1 MLKEQGFV
9 RVGAIVPKLKVA
21 DTEFNCNEIIK
32 QIEIASNN
40 KIQIAV
46 FPELCITGYTCQDLF
61 EQDILLEEAEKSLD
75 KILEYTNNLD
85 IICIIGMPIKAENQL
100 FNTAVVIQKGRILG
114 IVPKTFIPNY
124 SEFYE
129 KRWFTSSKN
138 ANNKEIEILGQKVPF
153 GIDLLFKDKA
163 NNEICFG
170 IEICEDVWAVEP
182 PSNKLSLLGAN
193 IIFNLSA
200 SNEVI
205 GKKEYRKELVK
216 MQSAKTISG
225 YVYCSSGVNES
236 TSDVVFSG
244 ESMIFENG
252 SCLANNQRFDFESNM
267 IFTEIDTKRLANDRR
282 KNTSFMGNPVDLE
295 YREIEINIPDNI
307 ESLTREYSKTPFVP
321 EDKKKISE
329 ICEEILNIQSYGL
342 AKRLLHTNIN
352 KTVIGISGGL
362 DSTLAFLVI
371 IKAYEI
377 LNLPKENIIAIT
389 MPGFG
394 TTSRTHNNS
403 MKLINEYGAT
413 FREINITKSSLQH
426 FEDIGHDKNIKDV
439 TYENAQAR
447 ERTKIL
453 MDVANKENG
462 LVIGTGDLSELAL
475 GWCTYNGDHMS
486 MYAVNASIPKTLV
499 KYIIKWVA
507 ENSKEECKN
516 IINDILD
523 TPISPELLPPDEKG
537 NIEQKTEE
545 QVGPYIL
552 HDFFLYHFLRY
563 GAEPKKIY
571 ILACKTFKQDFKEE
585 EIKYW
590 LQVFIK
596 RFFTQQFKR
605 NCMPDGPKVGTVSLS
620 PRGDLRMPSD
630 VNYNIWLKNLSEG
643 IIWIYQIN

>member
-9 RVGAIVPKLKVA
+9 RVGAVVPKLKLA

-32 QIEIASNN
+32 QIEVASNN

-46 FPELCITGYTCQDLF
+46 FPELCVTGYTCQDLF
-61 EQDILLEEAEKSLD
+61 EQDTLLEEAEKALN
-75 KILEYTNNLD
+75 KILDYTNNLD

-100 FNTAVVIQKGRILG
+100 FNTAVVIQKGKILG

-124 SEFYE
+124 GEFYE
-129 KRWFTSSKN
+129 KRWFASSKN
-138 ANNKEIEILGQKVPF
+138 ANKKEIEILDQKVPF
-153 GIDLLFKDKA
+153 GIDLLFKDKE

-170 IEICEDVWAVEP
+170 IEICEDIWAVEP
-182 PSNKLSLLGAN
+182 PSNKLALLGAN

-205 GKKEYRKELVK
+205 GKKEYRRELVK

-252 SCLANNQRFDFESNM
+252 SCLTNNQRFDFESNM

-282 KNTSFMGNPVDLE
+282 KNISFMGNPVDLE
-295 YREIEINIPDNI
+295 YREIKINIPDNI
-307 ESLTREYSKTPFVP
+307 ENLTREYSKTPFVP

-352 KTVIGISGGL
+352 KTIIGISGGL
-362 DSTLAFLVI
+362 DSALAFLVI
-371 IKAYEI
+371 IKAYEV

-394 TTSRTHNNS
+394 TTSRTHKNS
-403 MKLINEYGAT
+403 IKLINEYGAT

-426 FEDIGHDKNIKDV
+426 FEDIGHDKKMKDI

-453 MDVANKENG
+453 MDIANEENG
-462 LVIGTGDLSELAL
+462 IVVGTGDLSELAL

-486 MYAVNASIPKTLV
+486 MYSVNASIPKTLV
-499 KYIIKWVA
+499 EYIIKWVA
-507 ENSKEECKN
+507 DNSKEEYKN

-523 TPISPELLPPDEKG
+523 TPISPELLPPDENG

-571 ILACKTFKQDFKEE
+571 ILACKTFKNDFKKED
-585 EIKYW
+585 IKHW

-630 VNYNIWLKNLSEG
+630 ASYNIWLN
-643 IIWIYQIN
+643 NF

>member
-61 EQDILLEEAEKSLD
+61 EQDILLEETEKSLD

-643 IIWIYQIN
+643 II

>member
-9 RVGAIVPKLKVA
+9 RVGAVVPKLKVA

-32 QIEIASNN
+32 QIERASNN

-46 FPELCITGYTCQDLF
+46 FPELCVTGYTCQDLF
-61 EQDILLEEAEKSLD
+61 EQDILLEYAEKAIN
-75 KILEYTNNLD
+75 KIMDYTNNLD

-129 KRWFTSSKN
+129 KRWFASSKN
-138 ANNKEIEILGQKVPF
+138 TNKKEIEILGQKVPF
-153 GIDLLFKDKA
+153 GIDLLFKDKT

-182 PSNKLSLLGAN
+182 PSNKLALLGAN

-205 GKKEYRKELVK
+205 VKKEYRRELVK

-244 ESMIFENG
+244 DSMIFENG
-252 SCLANNQRFDFESNM
+252 SCLANNSRFDFKSNM
-267 IFTEIDTKRLANDRR
+267 IFTEIDTKRLSNDRR

-307 ESLTREYSKTPFVP
+307 ENLTREYSKTPFVP
-321 EDKKKISE
+321 GDKKKISE

-453 MDVANKENG
+453 MDIANKENG

-507 ENSKEECKN
+507 ENSKQECKN
-516 IINDILD
+516 IIDDILD

-585 EIKYW
+585 EIKHW

-605 NCMPDGPKVGTVSLS
+605 NCIPDGPKVGTVSLS

-630 VNYNIWLKNLSEG
+630 ANYNIWLKNLSEG
-643 IIWIYQIN
+643 II

>member
-9 RVGAIVPKLKVA
+9 RVGAVVPKLKVA

-32 QIEIASNN
+32 QIEVASNN

-46 FPELCITGYTCQDLF
+46 FPELCVTGYTCQDLF
-61 EQDILLEEAEKSLD
+61 EQDTLLEEAEKALN
-75 KILEYTNNLD
+75 KILDYTNNLD

-100 FNTAVVIQKGRILG
+100 FNTAVVIQKGKILG

-124 SEFYE
+124 GEFYE
-129 KRWFTSSKN
+129 KRWFASSKN
-138 ANNKEIEILGQKVPF
+138 ANKKEIEILDQKVPF
-153 GIDLLFKDKA
+153 GIDLLFKDKE

-170 IEICEDVWAVEP
+170 IEVCEDIWAVEP
-182 PSNKLSLLGAN
+182 PSNKLALLGAN

-205 GKKEYRKELVK
+205 GKKEYRRDLVK

-225 YVYCSSGVNES
+225 YVYCSCGVNES
-236 TSDVVFSG
+236 TADLVFSG

-252 SCLANNQRFDFESNM
+252 SCLTNNQRFDFESNM

-282 KNTSFMGNPVDLE
+282 KNISFMGNPVDLE
-295 YREIEINIPDNI
+295 YREIKINIPDNI
-307 ESLTREYSKTPFVP
+307 ENLTREYSKTPFVP

-352 KTVIGISGGL
+352 KTIIGISGGL
-362 DSTLAFLVI
+362 DSALAFLVI
-371 IKAYEI
+371 IKAYEV

-394 TTSRTHNNS
+394 TTSRTHKNS
-403 MKLINEYGAT
+403 IKLINEYGAT

-426 FEDIGHDKNIKDV
+426 FEDIGHDKKMKDI

-453 MDVANKENG
+453 MDIANEENG
-462 LVIGTGDLSELAL
+462 IVVGTGDLSELAL

-486 MYAVNASIPKTLV
+486 MYSVNASIPKTLV
-499 KYIIKWVA
+499 EYIIKWVA
-507 ENSKEECKN
+507 DNSKEEYKN

-523 TPISPELLPPDEKG
+523 TPISPELLPPDENG

-571 ILACKTFKQDFKEE
+571 ILACKTFKNDFKKED
-585 EIKYW
+585 IKHW

-630 VNYNIWLKNLSEG
+630 ASYNIWLN
-643 IIWIYQIN
+643 NF

>member
-9 RVGAIVPKLKVA
+9 RVGAVVPKLKVA

-32 QIEIASNN
+32 QIEVASNN
-40 KIQIAV
+40 KIQIIV
-46 FPELCITGYTCQDLF
+46 FPELCVTGYTCQDLF
-61 EQDILLEEAEKSLD
+61 EQDTLLEEAEKALN
-75 KILEYTNNLD
+75 KILDYTNNLD

-100 FNTAVVIQKGRILG
+100 FNTAVVIQKGKILG

-124 SEFYE
+124 GEFYE
-129 KRWFTSSKN
+129 KRWFASSKN
-138 ANNKEIEILGQKVPF
+138 ANKKEIEILDQKVPF
-153 GIDLLFKDKA
+153 GIDLLFKDKE

-170 IEICEDVWAVEP
+170 IEICEDIWAVEP
-182 PSNKLSLLGAN
+182 PSNKLALLGAN

-205 GKKEYRKELVK
+205 GKKEYRRDLVK

-252 SCLANNQRFDFESNM
+252 SCLTNNQRFDFKSNM

-282 KNTSFMGNPVDLE
+282 KNISFMGDSVDLE
-295 YREIEINIPDNI
+295 YREIKINIPDNI
-307 ESLTREYSKTPFVP
+307 EDLTREYSKTPFVP

-352 KTVIGISGGL
+352 KTIIGISGGL

-377 LNLPKENIIAIT
+377 LNLPKEKIIAIT

-453 MDVANKENG
+453 MDIANKENG
-462 LVIGTGDLSELAL
+462 LVVGTGDLSELAL

-486 MYAVNASIPKTLV
+486 MYSVNASIPKTLV

-507 ENSKEECKN
+507 DNSKEECKN

-523 TPISPELLPPDEKG
+523 TPISPELLPPDENG
-537 NIEQKTEE
+537 NIEQKT
-545 QVGPYIL
+545 
-552 HDFFLYHFLRY
+552 
-563 GAEPKKIY
+563 
-571 ILACKTFKQDFKEE
+571 
-585 EIKYW
+585 
-590 LQVFIK
+590 
-596 RFFTQQFKR
+596 
-605 NCMPDGPKVGTVSLS
+605 
-620 PRGDLRMPSD
+620 
-630 VNYNIWLKNLSEG
+630 
-643 IIWIYQIN
+643 

>member
-9 RVGAIVPKLKVA
+9 RVGAVVPKLKVA

-46 FPELCITGYTCQDLF
+46 FPELCVTGYTCQDLF
-61 EQDILLEEAEKSLD
+61 EQDTLLEEAEKALN
-75 KILEYTNNLD
+75 KILDYTNNLD

-100 FNTAVVIQKGRILG
+100 FNTAVVIQKGKILG

-124 SEFYE
+124 GEFYE
-129 KRWFTSSKN
+129 RRWFASSKN
-138 ANNKEIEILGQKVPF
+138 ANKREIEILDQKVPF
-153 GIDLLFKDKA
+153 GIDLLFKDKE

-170 IEICEDVWAVEP
+170 IEICEDIWAVEP
-182 PSNKLSLLGAN
+182 PSNKLALLGAN

-205 GKKEYRKELVK
+205 GKKEYRRELVK

-252 SCLANNQRFDFESNM
+252 SCLTNNQRFDFESNM

-282 KNTSFMGNPVDLE
+282 KNISFMGNPVDLE
-295 YREIEINIPDNI
+295 YREIKINIPDNI
-307 ESLTREYSKTPFVP
+307 ENLTREYSKTPFVP

-352 KTVIGISGGL
+352 KTIIGISGGL
-362 DSTLAFLVI
+362 DSALAFLVI
-371 IKAYEI
+371 IKAYEV

-394 TTSRTHNNS
+394 TTSRTHKNS
-403 MKLINEYGAT
+403 IKLINEYGAT

-426 FEDIGHDKNIKDV
+426 FEDIGHDKKMKDI

-453 MDVANKENG
+453 MDIANEENG
-462 LVIGTGDLSELAL
+462 IVVGTGDLSELAL

-486 MYAVNASIPKTLV
+486 MYSVNASIPKTLV
-499 KYIIKWVA
+499 EYIIKWVA
-507 ENSKEECKN
+507 DNSKEEYKN

-523 TPISPELLPPDEKG
+523 TPISPELLPPDENG

-571 ILACKTFKQDFKEE
+571 ILACKTFKNDFKKED
-585 EIKYW
+585 IKHW

-630 VNYNIWLKNLSEG
+630 ASYNIWLN
-643 IIWIYQIN
+643 NF

>member
-9 RVGAIVPKLKVA
+9 RVGAVVPKLKVA

-32 QIEIASNN
+32 QIEVASNN

-46 FPELCITGYTCQDLF
+46 FPELCVTGYTCQDLF
-61 EQDILLEEAEKSLD
+61 EQDTLLEEAEKALNRILD
-75 KILEYTNNLD
+75 YTNNLD

-100 FNTAVVIQKGRILG
+100 FNTAVVIQKGKILG

-124 SEFYE
+124 GEFYE
-129 KRWFTSSKN
+129 KRWFASSKN
-138 ANNKEIEILGQKVPF
+138 ANKKEIEILDQKVPF
-153 GIDLLFKDKA
+153 GIDLLFKDKE

-170 IEICEDVWAVEP
+170 IEICEDIWAVEP
-182 PSNKLSLLGAN
+182 PSNKLALLGAN

-205 GKKEYRKELVK
+205 GKKEYRRDLVK

-225 YVYCSSGVNES
+225 YVYCSCGVNES
-236 TSDVVFSG
+236 TADLVFSG

-252 SCLANNQRFDFESNM
+252 SCLTNNQRFDFESNM

-282 KNTSFMGNPVDLE
+282 KNISFMGNPVDLE
-295 YREIEINIPDNI
+295 YREIKINIPDNI
-307 ESLTREYSKTPFVP
+307 ENLTREYSKTPFVP

-352 KTVIGISGGL
+352 KTIIGISGGL
-362 DSTLAFLVI
+362 DSALAFLVI
-371 IKAYEI
+371 IKAYEV

-394 TTSRTHNNS
+394 TTSRTHKNS
-403 MKLINEYGAT
+403 IKLINEYGAT

-426 FEDIGHDKNIKDV
+426 FEDIGHDKKMKDI

-453 MDVANKENG
+453 MDIANEENG
-462 LVIGTGDLSELAL
+462 IVVGTGDLSELAL

-486 MYAVNASIPKTLV
+486 MYSVNASIPKTLV
-499 KYIIKWVA
+499 EYIIKWVA
-507 ENSKEECKN
+507 DNSKEEYKN

-523 TPISPELLPPDEKG
+523 TPISPELLPPDENG

-571 ILACKTFKQDFKEE
+571 ILACKTFKNDFKKED
-585 EIKYW
+585 IKHW

-630 VNYNIWLKNLSEG
+630 ASYNIWLN
-643 IIWIYQIN
+643 NF

>member
-9 RVGAIVPKLKVA
+9 RVGAVVPKLKVA

-32 QIEIASNN
+32 QIEVASNN
-40 KIQIAV
+40 KIQIVV
-46 FPELCITGYTCQDLF
+46 FPELCVTGYTCQDLF
-61 EQDILLEEAEKSLD
+61 EQDTLLEEAEKALN
-75 KILEYTNNLD
+75 KILDYTNNLD

-100 FNTAVVIQKGRILG
+100 FNTAVVIQKGKILG

-124 SEFYE
+124 GEFYE
-129 KRWFTSSKN
+129 KRWFASSKN
-138 ANNKEIEILGQKVPF
+138 ANKKEIEILDQKVPF
-153 GIDLLFKDKA
+153 GIDLLFKDKE

-170 IEICEDVWAVEP
+170 IEICEDIWAVEP
-182 PSNKLSLLGAN
+182 PSNKLALLGAN

-205 GKKEYRKELVK
+205 GKKEYRRDLVK

-225 YVYCSSGVNES
+225 YVYCSCGVNES
-236 TSDVVFSG
+236 TADLVFSG

-252 SCLANNQRFDFESNM
+252 SCLSNNERFKFESNI

-282 KNTSFMGNPVDLE
+282 KNISFMGDSVDLE
-295 YREIEINIPDNI
+295 YREIKINIPDNI
-307 ESLTREYSKTPFVP
+307 ENLTREYSKTPFVP

-352 KTVIGISGGL
+352 KTIIGISGGL

-377 LNLPKENIIAIT
+377 LNLPKEKIIAIT

-453 MDVANKENG
+453 MDIANKENG
-462 LVIGTGDLSELAL
+462 LVVGTGDLSELAL

-486 MYAVNASIPKTLV
+486 MYSVNASIPKTLV

-507 ENSKEECKN
+507 DNSKEECKN

-523 TPISPELLPPDEKG
+523 TPISPELLPPDENG

-571 ILACKTFKQDFKEE
+571 ILACKTFKNDFKKE
-585 EIKYW
+585 EIKHW

-630 VNYNIWLKNLSEG
+630 ASYNIWLN
-643 IIWIYQIN
+643 NF

>member
-9 RVGAIVPKLKVA
+9 RVGAVVPKLKVA

-32 QIEIASNN
+32 QIEVASNN
-40 KIQIAV
+40 KIQIVV
-46 FPELCITGYTCQDLF
+46 FPELCVTGYTCQDLF
-61 EQDILLEEAEKSLD
+61 EQDTLLEEAEKALN
-75 KILEYTNNLD
+75 KILDYTNNLD

-100 FNTAVVIQKGRILG
+100 FNTAVVIQKGKILG

-124 SEFYE
+124 GEFYE
-129 KRWFTSSKN
+129 KRWFASSKN
-138 ANNKEIEILGQKVPF
+138 ANKKEIEILDQKVPF
-153 GIDLLFKDKA
+153 GIDLLFKDKE

-170 IEICEDVWAVEP
+170 IEICEDIWAVEP
-182 PSNKLSLLGAN
+182 PSNKLALLGAN

-205 GKKEYRKELVK
+205 GKKEYRRDLVK

-252 SCLANNQRFDFESNM
+252 SCLTNNQRFDFESNM

-282 KNTSFMGNPVDLE
+282 KNISFMGDSVDLE
-295 YREIEINIPDNI
+295 YREIKINIPDNI
-307 ESLTREYSKTPFVP
+307 ENLTREYSKTPFVP

-352 KTVIGISGGL
+352 KTIIGISGGL

-453 MDVANKENG
+453 MDIANKENG
-462 LVIGTGDLSELAL
+462 LVVGTGDLSELAL

-486 MYAVNASIPKTLV
+486 MYSVNASIPKTLV

-507 ENSKEECKN
+507 DNSKEECKN

-523 TPISPELLPPDEKG
+523 TPISPELLPPDENG

-571 ILACKTFKQDFKEE
+571 ILACKTFKNDFKKE
-585 EIKYW
+585 EIKHW

-630 VNYNIWLKNLSEG
+630 ASYNIWLN
-643 IIWIYQIN
+643 NF

>member
-9 RVGAIVPKLKVA
+9 RVGAVVPKLKVA

-32 QIEIASNN
+32 QIEVASNN
-40 KIQIAV
+40 KIQIVV
-46 FPELCITGYTCQDLF
+46 FPELCVTGYTCQDLF
-61 EQDILLEEAEKSLD
+61 EQDTLLEEAEKALN
-75 KILEYTNNLD
+75 KILDYTNNLD

-100 FNTAVVIQKGRILG
+100 FNTAVVIQKGKILG

-124 SEFYE
+124 GEFYE
-129 KRWFTSSKN
+129 KRWFASSKN
-138 ANNKEIEILGQKVPF
+138 ANKKEIEILDQKVPF
-153 GIDLLFKDKA
+153 GIDLLFKDKE

-170 IEICEDVWAVEP
+170 IEICEDIWAVEP
-182 PSNKLSLLGAN
+182 PSNKLALLGAN

-205 GKKEYRKELVK
+205 GKKEYRRDLVK

-252 SCLANNQRFDFESNM
+252 SCLTNNQRFDFKSNM

-282 KNTSFMGNPVDLE
+282 KNISFMGDSVDLE
-295 YREIEINIPDNI
+295 YREIKINIPDNI
-307 ESLTREYSKTPFVP
+307 EDLTREYSKTPFVP

-352 KTVIGISGGL
+352 KTIIGISGGL

-377 LNLPKENIIAIT
+377 LNLPKEKIIAIT

-453 MDVANKENG
+453 MDIANKENG
-462 LVIGTGDLSELAL
+462 LVVGTGDLSELAL

-507 ENSKEECKN
+507 DNSKEECKN

-523 TPISPELLPPDEKG
+523 TPISPELLPPDENG

-571 ILACKTFKQDFKEE
+571 ILACKTFKNDFKKE
-585 EIKYW
+585 EIKHW

-630 VNYNIWLKNLSEG
+630 ASYNIWLN
-643 IIWIYQIN
+643 NF

>member
-9 RVGAIVPKLKVA
+9 RVGAVVPKLKVA

-32 QIEIASNN
+32 QIEVASNN
-40 KIQIAV
+40 KIQIIV
-46 FPELCITGYTCQDLF
+46 FPELCVTGYTCQDLF
-61 EQDILLEEAEKSLD
+61 EQDTLLEEAEKALN
-75 KILEYTNNLD
+75 KILDYTNNLD

-100 FNTAVVIQKGRILG
+100 FNTAVVIQNGKILG

-124 SEFYE
+124 GEFYE
-129 KRWFTSSKN
+129 RRWFASSKN
-138 ANNKEIEILGQKVPF
+138 ANKKEIEILDQKVPF
-153 GIDLLFKDKA
+153 GIDLLFKDKE

-170 IEICEDVWAVEP
+170 IEICEDIWAVEP
-182 PSNKLSLLGAN
+182 PSNKLALLGAN

-205 GKKEYRKELVK
+205 GKKEYRRDLVK

-236 TSDVVFSG
+236 TADLVFSG

-252 SCLANNQRFDFESNM
+252 SCLINNQRFNFESNM

-282 KNTSFMGNPVDLE
+282 KNISFMGNPVDLE
-295 YREIEINIPDNI
+295 YREIKINIPDNI
-307 ESLTREYSKTPFVP
+307 ENLTREYSKTPFVP

-352 KTVIGISGGL
+352 KTIIGISGGL
-362 DSTLAFLVI
+362 DSALAFLVI
-371 IKAYEI
+371 IKAYEV

-394 TTSRTHNNS
+394 TTSRTHKNS
-403 MKLINEYGAT
+403 IKLINAYGAA
-413 FREINITKSSLQH
+413 FREIDITKSSLQH

-453 MDVANKENG
+453 MDIANKENG
-462 LVIGTGDLSELAL
+462 LVVGTGDLSELAL

-486 MYAVNASIPKTLV
+486 MYALNTSIPKTLV
-499 KYIIKWVA
+499 EYIIKWVA
-507 ENSKEECKN
+507 DNSKEEYKN

-523 TPISPELLPPDEKG
+523 TPISPELLPPDEKD

-571 ILACKTFKQDFKEE
+571 ILACKTFKQDFKKE
-585 EIKYW
+585 EIKHW

-630 VNYNIWLKNLSEG
+630 ASYNIWLN
-643 IIWIYQIN
+643 NF

>member
-9 RVGAIVPKLKVA
+9 RVGAVVPKLKVA

-32 QIEIASNN
+32 QIEVASNN
-40 KIQIAV
+40 KIQIIV
-46 FPELCITGYTCQDLF
+46 FPELCVTGYTCQDLF
-61 EQDILLEEAEKSLD
+61 EQDTLLEEAEKALN
-75 KILEYTNNLD
+75 KILDYTNNLD

-100 FNTAVVIQKGRILG
+100 FNTAVVIQKGKILG

-124 SEFYE
+124 GEFYE
-129 KRWFTSSKN
+129 RRWFASSKN
-138 ANNKEIEILGQKVPF
+138 ANKKEIEILDQKVPF
-153 GIDLLFKDKA
+153 GIDLLFKDKE

-170 IEICEDVWAVEP
+170 IEICEDIWAVEP
-182 PSNKLSLLGAN
+182 PSNKLALLGAN

-205 GKKEYRKELVK
+205 GKKEYRRDLVK

-236 TSDVVFSG
+236 TADLVFSG

-252 SCLANNQRFDFESNM
+252 SCLINNQRFNFESNM

-282 KNTSFMGNPVDLE
+282 KNISFMGNPVDLE
-295 YREIEINIPDNI
+295 YREIKINIPDNI
-307 ESLTREYSKTPFVP
+307 ENLTREYSKTPFVP

-352 KTVIGISGGL
+352 KTIIGISGGL
-362 DSTLAFLVI
+362 DSALAFLVI
-371 IKAYEI
+371 IKAYEV

-394 TTSRTHNNS
+394 TTSRTHKNS
-403 MKLINEYGAT
+403 IKLINEYGAT

-426 FEDIGHDKNIKDV
+426 FEDIGHDKKMKDI

-453 MDVANKENG
+453 MDIANEENG
-462 LVIGTGDLSELAL
+462 IVVGTGDLSELAL

-486 MYAVNASIPKTLV
+486 MYALNTSIPKTLV
-499 KYIIKWVA
+499 EYIIKWVA
-507 ENSKEECKN
+507 DNSKEEYKN

-523 TPISPELLPPDEKG
+523 TPISPELLPPDENG

-571 ILACKTFKQDFKEE
+571 ILACKTFKNDFKKED
-585 EIKYW
+585 IKHW

-630 VNYNIWLKNLSEG
+630 ASYNIWLN
-643 IIWIYQIN
+643 NF

>member
-9 RVGAIVPKLKVA
+9 RVGAVVPKLKVA

-32 QIEIASNN
+32 QIEVASNN
-40 KIQIAV
+40 KIQIVV
-46 FPELCITGYTCQDLF
+46 FPELCVTGYTCQDLF
-61 EQDILLEEAEKSLD
+61 EQDTLLEEAEKALN
-75 KILEYTNNLD
+75 KILDYTNNLD

-100 FNTAVVIQKGRILG
+100 FNTAVVIQKGKILG

-124 SEFYE
+124 GEFYE
-129 KRWFTSSKN
+129 KRWFASSKN
-138 ANNKEIEILGQKVPF
+138 ANKKEIEILDQKVPF
-153 GIDLLFKDKA
+153 GIDLLFKDKE

-170 IEICEDVWAVEP
+170 IEICEDIWAVEP
-182 PSNKLSLLGAN
+182 PSNKLALLGAN

-205 GKKEYRKELVK
+205 GKKEYRRDLVK

-252 SCLANNQRFDFESNM
+252 SCLANNQRFDFKSNM

-282 KNTSFMGNPVDLE
+282 KNISFMGDSVDLE
-295 YREIEINIPDNI
+295 YREIKINIPDNI
-307 ESLTREYSKTPFVP
+307 EDLTREYSKTPFVP

-352 KTVIGISGGL
+352 KTIIGISGGL

-453 MDVANKENG
+453 MDIANKENG
-462 LVIGTGDLSELAL
+462 LVVGTGDLSELAL

-507 ENSKEECKN
+507 DNSKEECKN

-523 TPISPELLPPDEKG
+523 TPISPELLPPDENG

-571 ILACKTFKQDFKEE
+571 ILACKTFKNDFKKE
-585 EIKYW
+585 EIKHW

-630 VNYNIWLKNLSEG
+630 ASYNIWLN
-643 IIWIYQIN
+643 NF

>member
-9 RVGAIVPKLKVA
+9 RVGAVVPKLKVA

-32 QIEIASNN
+32 QIEVASNN

-46 FPELCITGYTCQDLF
+46 FPELCVTGYTCQDLF
-61 EQDILLEEAEKSLD
+61 EQDTLLEEAEKALN
-75 KILEYTNNLD
+75 KILDYTNNLD

-100 FNTAVVIQKGRILG
+100 FNTAVVIQKGKILG

-124 SEFYE
+124 GEFYE
-129 KRWFTSSKN
+129 KRWFASSKN
-138 ANNKEIEILGQKVPF
+138 ANKKEIEILDQKVPF
-153 GIDLLFKDKA
+153 GIDLLFKDKEH
-163 NNEICFG
+163 NEICFG
-170 IEICEDVWAVEP
+170 IEICEDIWAVEP
-182 PSNKLSLLGAN
+182 PSNKLALLGAN

-205 GKKEYRKELVK
+205 GKKEYRRELVK

-252 SCLANNQRFDFESNM
+252 SCLTNNQRFDFESNM

-282 KNTSFMGNPVDLE
+282 KNISFMGNPVDLE
-295 YREIEINIPDNI
+295 YREIKINIPDNI
-307 ESLTREYSKTPFVP
+307 ENLTREYSKTPFVP

-352 KTVIGISGGL
+352 KTIIGISGGL
-362 DSTLAFLVI
+362 DSALAFLVI
-371 IKAYEI
+371 IKAYEV

-389 MPGFG
+389 MPGFV
-394 TTSRTHNNS
+394 TNSRTHKNS
-403 MKLINEYGAT
+403 IKLINEYGAT

-426 FEDIGHDKNIKDV
+426 FEDIGHDKKMKDI

-453 MDVANKENG
+453 MDIANEENG
-462 LVIGTGDLSELAL
+462 IVVGTGDLSELAL

-486 MYAVNASIPKTLV
+486 MYSVNASIPKTLV
-499 KYIIKWVA
+499 EYIIKWVA
-507 ENSKEECKN
+507 DNSKEEYKN

-523 TPISPELLPPDEKG
+523 TPISPELLPPDENG

-571 ILACKTFKQDFKEE
+571 ILACKTFKNDFKKED
-585 EIKYW
+585 IKHW

-630 VNYNIWLKNLSEG
+630 ASYNIWLN
-643 IIWIYQIN
+643 NF

>member
-9 RVGAIVPKLKVA
+9 RVGAVVPKLKVA

-32 QIEIASNN
+32 QIEVASNN
-40 KIQIAV
+40 KIQIVV
-46 FPELCITGYTCQDLF
+46 FPELCVTGYTCQDLF
-61 EQDILLEEAEKSLD
+61 EQDTLLEEAEKALN
-75 KILEYTNNLD
+75 KILDYTNNLD

-100 FNTAVVIQKGRILG
+100 FNTAVVIQKGKILG

-124 SEFYE
+124 GEFYE
-129 KRWFTSSKN
+129 KRWFASSKN
-138 ANNKEIEILGQKVPF
+138 ANKKEIEILDQKVPF
-153 GIDLLFKDKA
+153 GIDLLFKDKE

-170 IEICEDVWAVEP
+170 IEICEDIWAVEP
-182 PSNKLSLLGAN
+182 PSNKLALLGAN

-205 GKKEYRKELVK
+205 GKKEYRRDLVK

-252 SCLANNQRFDFESNM
+252 SCLTNNQRFDFKSNM

-282 KNTSFMGNPVDLE
+282 KNISFMGDSVDLE
-295 YREIEINIPDNI
+295 YREIKINIPDNI
-307 ESLTREYSKTPFVP
+307 EDLTREYSKTPFVP

-352 KTVIGISGGL
+352 KTIIGISGGL

-453 MDVANKENG
+453 MDIANKENG
-462 LVIGTGDLSELAL
+462 LVVGTGDLSELAL

-507 ENSKEECKN
+507 DNSKEECKN

-523 TPISPELLPPDEKG
+523 TPISPELLPPDENG

-571 ILACKTFKQDFKEE
+571 TLACKTFKQDFKEE
-585 EIKYW
+585 EIKHW
-590 LQVFIK
+590 LQAFIK

-630 VNYNIWLKNLSEG
+630 ASYNIWLN
-643 IIWIYQIN
+643 NF

>member
-9 RVGAIVPKLKVA
+9 RVGAVVPKLKVA

-40 KIQIAV
+40 KIQIIV
-46 FPELCITGYTCQDLF
+46 FPELCVTGYTCQDLF
-61 EQDILLEEAEKSLD
+61 EQDTLLEEAENALN
-75 KILEYTNNLD
+75 KILDYTNNLD

-100 FNTAVVIQKGRILG
+100 FNTAVVIQKGKILG

-124 SEFYE
+124 GEFYE
-129 KRWFTSSKN
+129 KRWFASSKN
-138 ANNKEIEILGQKVPF
+138 ANKKEIEILDQKVPF
-153 GIDLLFKDKA
+153 GIDLLFKDKE

-170 IEICEDVWAVEP
+170 IEICEDIWAVEP
-182 PSNKLSLLGAN
+182 PSNKLALLGAN

-205 GKKEYRKELVK
+205 GKKEYRRDLVK

-252 SCLANNQRFDFESNM
+252 SCLTNNQRFDFESNM

-282 KNTSFMGNPVDLE
+282 KNISFMGDSVDLE
-295 YREIEINIPDNI
+295 YREIKINIPDNI
-307 ESLTREYSKTPFVP
+307 ENLTREYSKTPFVP

-352 KTVIGISGGL
+352 KTIIGISGGL

-377 LNLPKENIIAIT
+377 LNLPKEKIIAIT

-453 MDVANKENG
+453 MDIANKENG
-462 LVIGTGDLSELAL
+462 LVVGTGDLSELAL

-486 MYAVNASIPKTLV
+486 MYSVNASIPKTLV

-507 ENSKEECKN
+507 DNSKEECKN

-523 TPISPELLPPDEKG
+523 TPISPELLPPDENG

-571 ILACKTFKQDFKEE
+571 ILACKTFKNDFKKE
-585 EIKYW
+585 EIKHW

-630 VNYNIWLKNLSEG
+630 ASYNIWLN
-643 IIWIYQIN
+643 NF

>member
-9 RVGAIVPKLKVA
+9 RVGAVVPKLKLA

-32 QIEIASNN
+32 QIEVTSNN

-46 FPELCITGYTCQDLF
+46 FPELCVTGYTCQDLF
-61 EQDILLEEAEKSLD
+61 EQDTLLEEAEKALN
-75 KILEYTNNLD
+75 KILDYTNNLD

-100 FNTAVVIQKGRILG
+100 FNTAVVIQKGKILG

-124 SEFYE
+124 GEFYE
-129 KRWFTSSKN
+129 KRWFASSKN
-138 ANNKEIEILGQKVPF
+138 ANKKEIEILDQKVPF
-153 GIDLLFKDKA
+153 GIDLLFKDKE

-170 IEICEDVWAVEP
+170 IEICEDIWAVEP
-182 PSNKLSLLGAN
+182 PSNKLALLGAN

-205 GKKEYRKELVK
+205 GKKEYRRELVK

-252 SCLANNQRFDFESNM
+252 SCLTNNQRFDFESNM

-282 KNTSFMGNPVDLE
+282 KNISFMGNPVDLE
-295 YREIEINIPDNI
+295 YREIKINIPDNI
-307 ESLTREYSKTPFVP
+307 ENLTREYSKTPFVP

-352 KTVIGISGGL
+352 KTIIGISGGL
-362 DSTLAFLVI
+362 DSALAFLVI
-371 IKAYEI
+371 IKAYEV

-394 TTSRTHNNS
+394 TTSRTHKNS
-403 MKLINEYGAT
+403 IKLINEYGAT

-426 FEDIGHDKNIKDV
+426 FEDIGHDKKMKDI

-453 MDVANKENG
+453 MDIANEENG
-462 LVIGTGDLSELAL
+462 IVVGTGDLSELAL

-486 MYAVNASIPKTLV
+486 MYSVNASIPKTLV
-499 KYIIKWVA
+499 EYIIKWVA
-507 ENSKEECKN
+507 DNSKEEYKN

-523 TPISPELLPPDEKG
+523 TPISPELLPPDENG

-571 ILACKTFKQDFKEE
+571 ILACKTFKNDFKKED
-585 EIKYW
+585 IKHW

-630 VNYNIWLKNLSEG
+630 ASYNIWLN
-643 IIWIYQIN
+643 NF

>member
-9 RVGAIVPKLKVA
+9 RVGAVVPKLKVA

-32 QIEIASNN
+32 QIEVASNN
-40 KIQIAV
+40 KIQIIV
-46 FPELCITGYTCQDLF
+46 FPELCVTGYTCQDLF
-61 EQDILLEEAEKSLD
+61 EQDTLLEEAEKALN
-75 KILEYTNNLD
+75 KILDYTNNLD

-100 FNTAVVIQKGRILG
+100 FNTAVVIQKGKILG

-124 SEFYE
+124 GEFYE
-129 KRWFTSSKN
+129 KRWFASSKN
-138 ANNKEIEILGQKVPF
+138 ANKKEIEILDQKVPF
-153 GIDLLFKDKA
+153 GIDLLFKDKE

-170 IEICEDVWAVEP
+170 IEICEDIWAVEP
-182 PSNKLSLLGAN
+182 PSNKLALLGAN

-205 GKKEYRKELVK
+205 GKKEYRRDLVK

-225 YVYCSSGVNES
+225 YVYCSCGVNES
-236 TSDVVFSG
+236 TADLVFSG

-252 SCLANNQRFDFESNM
+252 SCLINNQRFNFESNM

-282 KNTSFMGNPVDLE
+282 KNISFMGNPVDLE
-295 YREIEINIPDNI
+295 YREIKINIPDNI
-307 ESLTREYSKTPFVP
+307 ENLTREYSKTPFVP

-352 KTVIGISGGL
+352 KTIIGISGGL
-362 DSTLAFLVI
+362 DSALAFLVI
-371 IKAYEI
+371 IKAYEV

-394 TTSRTHNNS
+394 TTSRTHKNS
-403 MKLINEYGAT
+403 IKLINEYGAT

-426 FEDIGHDKNIKDV
+426 FEDIGHDKKMKDI

-453 MDVANKENG
+453 MDIANEENG
-462 LVIGTGDLSELAL
+462 IVVGTGDLSELAL

-486 MYAVNASIPKTLV
+486 MYSVNASIPKTLV
-499 KYIIKWVA
+499 EYIIKWVA
-507 ENSKEECKN
+507 DNSKEEYKN

-523 TPISPELLPPDEKG
+523 TPISPELLPPDENG

-571 ILACKTFKQDFKEE
+571 ILACKTFKNDFKKED
-585 EIKYW
+585 IKHW

-630 VNYNIWLKNLSEG
+630 ASYNIWLN
-643 IIWIYQIN
+643 NF

>member
-9 RVGAIVPKLKVA
+9 RVGAVVPKLKIG

-32 QIEIASNN
+32 QIEIANN
-40 KIQIAV
+40 NNIQIAV
-46 FPELCITGYTCQDLF
+46 FPELCVTGYTCQDLF
-61 EQDILLEEAEKSLD
+61 EQDILLEYAEKALN
-75 KILEYTNNLD
+75 KIMNYTNNLD

-129 KRWFTSSKN
+129 KRWFASSKN
-138 ANNKEIEILGQKVPF
+138 TTKKEIEILGQKVPF

-182 PSNKLSLLGAN
+182 PSNKLALLGAN

-205 GKKEYRKELVK
+205 GKKEYRRELVK

-244 ESMIFENG
+244 DSMIFENG
-252 SCLANNQRFDFESNM
+252 SCLANNARFDFESNM
-267 IFTEIDTKRLANDRR
+267 IFTEIDTKRLSNDRR
-282 KNTSFMGNPVDLE
+282 KNTSFMGNPVHLE

-307 ESLTREYSKTPFVP
+307 ENLTREYSKTPFVP

-453 MDVANKENG
+453 MDIANKENG

-507 ENSKEECKN
+507 ENSKQECKN

-545 QVGPYIL
+545 KVGPYIL

-585 EIKYW
+585 EIKHW

-605 NCMPDGPKVGTVSLS
+605 NCIPDGPKVGTVSLS

-630 VNYNIWLKNLSEG
+630 ASYNIWLN
-643 IIWIYQIN
+643 NF

>member
-9 RVGAIVPKLKVA
+9 RVGAVVPKLKVA

-32 QIEIASNN
+32 QIEVASNN

-46 FPELCITGYTCQDLF
+46 FPELCVTGYTCQDLF
-61 EQDILLEEAEKSLD
+61 EQDTLLEEAEKALN
-75 KILEYTNNLD
+75 KILDYTNNLD

-100 FNTAVVIQKGRILG
+100 FNTAVVIQKGKILG

-124 SEFYE
+124 GEFYE
-129 KRWFTSSKN
+129 KRWFASSKN
-138 ANNKEIEILGQKVPF
+138 ANKKEIEILDQKVPF
-153 GIDLLFKDKA
+153 GIDLLFKDKE

-170 IEICEDVWAVEP
+170 IEICEDIWAVEP
-182 PSNKLSLLGAN
+182 PSNKLALLGAN

-205 GKKEYRKELVK
+205 GKKEYRRELVK

-252 SCLANNQRFDFESNM
+252 SCLTNNQRFDFESNM

-282 KNTSFMGNPVDLE
+282 KNISFMGNPVDLE
-295 YREIEINIPDNI
+295 YREIKINIPDNI
-307 ESLTREYSKTPFVP
+307 ENLTREYSKTPFVP

-352 KTVIGISGGL
+352 KTIIGISGGL
-362 DSTLAFLVI
+362 DSALAFLVI
-371 IKAYEI
+371 IKAYEV

-394 TTSRTHNNS
+394 TTSRTHKNS
-403 MKLINEYGAT
+403 IKLINEYGAT

-426 FEDIGHDKNIKDV
+426 FEDIGHDKKMKDI

-453 MDVANKENG
+453 MDIANKENG
-462 LVIGTGDLSELAL
+462 LVVGTGDLSELAL

-486 MYAVNASIPKTLV
+486 MYSVNASIPKTLV

-507 ENSKEECKN
+507 DNSKEEYKN

-523 TPISPELLPPDEKG
+523 TPISPELLPPDENG

-571 ILACKTFKQDFKEE
+571 ILACKTFKNDFKKED
-585 EIKYW
+585 IKHW

-630 VNYNIWLKNLSEG
+630 ASYNIWLN
-643 IIWIYQIN
+643 NF

>member
-9 RVGAIVPKLKVA
+9 RVGAVVPKLKVA

-32 QIEIASNN
+32 QIEVASNN

-46 FPELCITGYTCQDLF
+46 FPELCVTGYTCQDLF
-61 EQDILLEEAEKSLD
+61 EQDTLLEEAEKALN
-75 KILEYTNNLD
+75 KILDYTNNLD

-100 FNTAVVIQKGRILG
+100 FNTAVVIQKGKILG

-124 SEFYE
+124 GEFYE
-129 KRWFTSSKN
+129 KRWFASSKN
-138 ANNKEIEILGQKVPF
+138 ANKKEIEILDQKVPF
-153 GIDLLFKDKA
+153 GIDLLFKDKE

-170 IEICEDVWAVEP
+170 IEICEDIWAVEP
-182 PSNKLSLLGAN
+182 PSNKLALLGAN

-205 GKKEYRKELVK
+205 GKKEYRRELVK

-252 SCLANNQRFDFESNM
+252 SCLTNNQRFDFESNM

-282 KNTSFMGNPVDLE
+282 KNISFMGNPVDLE
-295 YREIEINIPDNI
+295 YREIKINIPDNI
-307 ESLTREYSKTPFVP
+307 ENLTREYSKTPFVP

-352 KTVIGISGGL
+352 KTIIGISGGL
-362 DSTLAFLVI
+362 DSALAFLVI
-371 IKAYEI
+371 IKAYEV
-377 LNLPKENIIAIT
+377 LSLPKENIIAIT

-394 TTSRTHNNS
+394 TTSRPHNNS

-453 MDVANKENG
+453 MDIANEENG
-462 LVIGTGDLSELAL
+462 IVVGTGDLSELAL

-486 MYAVNASIPKTLV
+486 MYALNTSIPKTLV
-499 KYIIKWVA
+499 EYIIKWVA
-507 ENSKEECKN
+507 DNSKEEYKN

-523 TPISPELLPPDEKG
+523 TPISPELLPPDENG

-571 ILACKTFKQDFKEE
+571 ILACKTFKNDFKKED
-585 EIKYW
+585 IKHW

-630 VNYNIWLKNLSEG
+630 ASYNIWLN
-643 IIWIYQIN
+643 NF

>member
-9 RVGAIVPKLKVA
+9 RVGAVVPKLKVA

-32 QIEIASNN
+32 QIEVASNN

-46 FPELCITGYTCQDLF
+46 FPELCVTGYTCQDLF
-61 EQDILLEEAEKSLD
+61 EQDTLLEEAEKALN
-75 KILEYTNNLD
+75 KILDYTNNLD

-100 FNTAVVIQKGRILG
+100 FNTAVVIQKGKILG

-124 SEFYE
+124 GEFYE
-129 KRWFTSSKN
+129 KRWFASSKN
-138 ANNKEIEILGQKVPF
+138 ANKKEIEILDQKVPF
-153 GIDLLFKDKA
+153 GIDLLFKDKE

-170 IEICEDVWAVEP
+170 IEICEDIWAVEP
-182 PSNKLSLLGAN
+182 PSNKLALLGAN

-205 GKKEYRKELVK
+205 GKKEYRRELVK

-252 SCLANNQRFDFESNM
+252 SCLTNNQRFDFESNM

-282 KNTSFMGNPVDLE
+282 KNISFMGNPVDLE
-295 YREIEINIPDNI
+295 YREIKINIPDNI
-307 ESLTREYSKTPFVP
+307 ENLTREYSKTPFVP

-352 KTVIGISGGL
+352 KTIIGISGGL

-377 LNLPKENIIAIT
+377 LNLPKEKIIAIT

-453 MDVANKENG
+453 MDIANEENG
-462 LVIGTGDLSELAL
+462 IVVGTGDLSELAL

-486 MYAVNASIPKTLV
+486 MYALNTSIPKTLV
-499 KYIIKWVA
+499 EYIIKWVA
-507 ENSKEECKN
+507 DNSKEEYKN

-523 TPISPELLPPDEKG
+523 TPISPELLPPDENG

-571 ILACKTFKQDFKEE
+571 ILACKTFKNDFKKED
-585 EIKYW
+585 IKHW

-630 VNYNIWLKNLSEG
+630 ASYNIWLN
-643 IIWIYQIN
+643 NF

>member
-9 RVGAIVPKLKVA
+9 RVGAVVPKLKVA

-32 QIEIASNN
+32 QIEVASNN
-40 KIQIAV
+40 KIQIVV
-46 FPELCITGYTCQDLF
+46 FPELCVTGYTCQDLF
-61 EQDILLEEAEKSLD
+61 EQDTLLEEAEKALN
-75 KILEYTNNLD
+75 KILDYTNNLD

-100 FNTAVVIQKGRILG
+100 FNTAVVIQKGKILG

-124 SEFYE
+124 GEFYE
-129 KRWFTSSKN
+129 KRWFASSKN
-138 ANNKEIEILGQKVPF
+138 ANKKEIEILDQKVPF
-153 GIDLLFKDKA
+153 GIDLLFKDKE

-170 IEICEDVWAVEP
+170 IEICEDIWAVEP
-182 PSNKLSLLGAN
+182 PSNKLALLGAN

-205 GKKEYRKELVK
+205 GKKEYRRDLVK
-216 MQSAKTISG
+216 IQSAKTISG

-244 ESMIFENG
+244 ENMIFENG
-252 SCLANNQRFDFESNM
+252 SCLTNNQRFDFKSNM

-282 KNTSFMGNPVDLE
+282 KNISFMGDSVDLE
-295 YREIEINIPDNI
+295 YREIKINIPDNI
-307 ESLTREYSKTPFVP
+307 EDLTREYSKTPFVP

-352 KTVIGISGGL
+352 KTIIGISGGL

-453 MDVANKENG
+453 MDIANKENG
-462 LVIGTGDLSELAL
+462 LVVGTGDLSELAL

-507 ENSKEECKN
+507 DNSKEECKN

-523 TPISPELLPPDEKG
+523 TPISPELLPPDENG

-571 ILACKTFKQDFKEE
+571 ILACKTFKNDFKKE
-585 EIKYW
+585 EIKHW

-630 VNYNIWLKNLSEG
+630 ASYNIWLN
-643 IIWIYQIN
+643 NF

>member
-9 RVGAIVPKLKVA
+9 RVGAVVPKLKVA

-205 GKKEYRKELVK
+205 GKKEYRRELVK

-453 MDVANKENG
+453 MDIANKENG
-462 LVIGTGDLSELAL
+462 LVVGTGDLSELAL

-486 MYAVNASIPKTLV
+486 MYAVNTSIPKTLV

-507 ENSKEECKN
+507 GNSKEECKN

-585 EIKYW
+585 EIKHW

-596 RFFTQQFKR
+596 KFFTQQFKR

-630 VNYNIWLKNLSEG
+630 ASYNIWLN
-643 IIWIYQIN
+643 NF

>member
-9 RVGAIVPKLKVA
+9 RVGAVVPKLKVA

-32 QIEIASNN
+32 QIEVASNN

-46 FPELCITGYTCQDLF
+46 FPELCVTGYTCQDLF
-61 EQDILLEEAEKSLD
+61 EQDTLLEEAEKALN
-75 KILEYTNNLD
+75 KILDYTNNLD

-100 FNTAVVIQKGRILG
+100 FNTAVVIQKGKILG

-124 SEFYE
+124 GEFYE
-129 KRWFTSSKN
+129 KRWFASSKN
-138 ANNKEIEILGQKVPF
+138 ANKKEIEILDQKVPF
-153 GIDLLFKDKA
+153 GIDLLFKDKE

-170 IEICEDVWAVEP
+170 IEICEDIWAVEP
-182 PSNKLSLLGAN
+182 PSNKLALLGAN

-205 GKKEYRKELVK
+205 GKKEYRRELVK

-252 SCLANNQRFDFESNM
+252 SCLTNNQRFDFESNM

-282 KNTSFMGNPVDLE
+282 KNISFMGNPVDLE
-295 YREIEINIPDNI
+295 YREIKINIPDNI
-307 ESLTREYSKTPFVP
+307 ENLTREYSKTPFVP

-352 KTVIGISGGL
+352 KTIIGISGGL
-362 DSTLAFLVI
+362 DSALAFLVI
-371 IKAYEI
+371 IKAYEV

-394 TTSRTHNNS
+394 TTSRTHKNS
-403 MKLINEYGAT
+403 IKLINEYGAT

-426 FEDIGHDKNIKDV
+426 FEDIGHDKKMKDI

-453 MDVANKENG
+453 MDIANEENG
-462 LVIGTGDLSELAL
+462 IVVGTGDLSELAL

-486 MYAVNASIPKTLV
+486 MYSVNASIPKTLV

-507 ENSKEECKN
+507 DNSKEEYKN

-523 TPISPELLPPDEKG
+523 TPISPELLPPDENG

-571 ILACKTFKQDFKEE
+571 ILACKTFKNDFKKED
-585 EIKYW
+585 IKHW

-630 VNYNIWLKNLSEG
+630 ASYNIWLN
-643 IIWIYQIN
+643 NF

>member
-1 MLKEQGFV
+1 MLKKQGFV
-9 RVGAIVPKLKVA
+9 RVGAVVPKLKVA

-32 QIEIASNN
+32 QIEVASNN
-40 KIQIAV
+40 KIQIIV
-46 FPELCITGYTCQDLF
+46 FPELCVTGYTCQDLF
-61 EQDILLEEAEKSLD
+61 EQDTLLEEAEKALN
-75 KILEYTNNLD
+75 KILDYTNNLD

-100 FNTAVVIQKGRILG
+100 FNTAVVIQKGKILG

-124 SEFYE
+124 GEFYE
-129 KRWFTSSKN
+129 KRWFASSKN
-138 ANNKEIEILGQKVPF
+138 ANKKEIEILDQKVPF
-153 GIDLLFKDKA
+153 GIDLLFKDKE

-170 IEICEDVWAVEP
+170 IEICEDIWAVEP
-182 PSNKLSLLGAN
+182 PSNKLALLGAN

-205 GKKEYRKELVK
+205 GKKEYRRDLVK

-225 YVYCSSGVNES
+225 YVYCSCGVNES
-236 TSDVVFSG
+236 TADLVFSG

-252 SCLANNQRFDFESNM
+252 SCLSNNERFKFESNM

-282 KNTSFMGNPVDLE
+282 KNISFMGDSVDLE
-295 YREIEINIPDNI
+295 YREIKINIPDNI
-307 ESLTREYSKTPFVP
+307 EDLTREYSKTPFVP

-352 KTVIGISGGL
+352 KTIIGISGGL

-453 MDVANKENG
+453 MDIANKENG
-462 LVIGTGDLSELAL
+462 LVVGTGDLSELAL

-507 ENSKEECKN
+507 DNSKEECKN

-523 TPISPELLPPDEKG
+523 TPISPELLPPDENG

-571 ILACKTFKQDFKEE
+571 ILACKTFKNDFKKE
-585 EIKYW
+585 EIKHW

-596 RFFTQQFKR
+596 RFFTKQFKR

-630 VNYNIWLKNLSEG
+630 ASYNIWLN
-643 IIWIYQIN
+643 NF

>member
-9 RVGAIVPKLKVA
+9 RVGAVVPKLKVG

-32 QIEIASNN
+32 QIEIANN
-40 KIQIAV
+40 NNIQIAV
-46 FPELCITGYTCQDLF
+46 FPELCVTGYTCQDLF
-61 EQDILLEEAEKSLD
+61 EQDILLEYAEKALN
-75 KILEYTNNLD
+75 KIMNYTNNLD

-129 KRWFTSSKN
+129 KRWFASSKN
-138 ANNKEIEILGQKVPF
+138 TNKKEIEILGQKVPF

-182 PSNKLSLLGAN
+182 PSNKLALLGAN

-205 GKKEYRKELVK
+205 GKKEYRRELVK

-244 ESMIFENG
+244 DSMIFENG
-252 SCLANNQRFDFESNM
+252 SCLANNSRFDFKSNM
-267 IFTEIDTKRLANDRR
+267 IFTEIDTKRLSNDRR

-307 ESLTREYSKTPFVP
+307 ENLTREYSKTPFVP
-321 EDKKKISE
+321 GDKKKISE

-453 MDVANKENG
+453 MDIANKENG

-507 ENSKEECKN
+507 ENSKQECKS

-571 ILACKTFKQDFKEE
+571 ILACKTFKKDFKEE
-585 EIKYW
+585 EIKHW

-630 VNYNIWLKNLSEG
+630 ANYNIWLN
-643 IIWIYQIN
+643 NF

>member
-9 RVGAIVPKLKVA
+9 RVGAVVPKLKVA

-205 GKKEYRKELVK
+205 GKKEYRRELVK

-307 ESLTREYSKTPFVP
+307 ENLTREYSKTPFVP

-371 IKAYEI
+371 TKAYEI

-403 MKLINEYGAT
+403 IKLINEYGAT

-426 FEDIGHDKNIKDV
+426 LEDIGHDKNIKDV

-486 MYAVNASIPKTLV
+486 MYAVNTSIPKTLV

-507 ENSKEECKN
+507 GNSKEECKN
-516 IINDILD
+516 IINDILY

-571 ILACKTFKQDFKEE
+571 ILACKTFKQDFKKE
-585 EIKYW
+585 EIKHW

-643 IIWIYQIN
+643 II

>member
-9 RVGAIVPKLKVA
+9 RVGAVVPKLKVA

-32 QIEIASNN
+32 QIEVASNN

-46 FPELCITGYTCQDLF
+46 FPELCVTGYTCQDLF
-61 EQDILLEEAEKSLD
+61 EQDTLLEEAEKALN
-75 KILEYTNNLD
+75 KILDYTNNLD

-100 FNTAVVIQKGRILG
+100 FNTAVVIQKGKILG

-124 SEFYE
+124 GEFYE
-129 KRWFTSSKN
+129 KRWFASSKN
-138 ANNKEIEILGQKVPF
+138 ANKKEIEILDQKVPF
-153 GIDLLFKDKA
+153 GIDLLFKDKE

-170 IEICEDVWAVEP
+170 IEICEDIWAVEP
-182 PSNKLSLLGAN
+182 PSNKLALLGAN

-205 GKKEYRKELVK
+205 GKKEYRRELVK

-252 SCLANNQRFDFESNM
+252 SCLTNNQRFDFESNM

-282 KNTSFMGNPVDLE
+282 KNISFMGNPVDLE
-295 YREIEINIPDNI
+295 YREIKINIPDNI
-307 ESLTREYSKTPFVP
+307 ENLTREYSKTPFVP

-352 KTVIGISGGL
+352 KTIIGISGGL
-362 DSTLAFLVI
+362 DSALAFLVI
-371 IKAYEI
+371 IKAYEV

-394 TTSRTHNNS
+394 TTSRTHKNS
-403 MKLINEYGAT
+403 IKLINEYGAT

-426 FEDIGHDKNIKDV
+426 FEDIGHDKKMKDI

-453 MDVANKENG
+453 MDIANEENG
-462 LVIGTGDLSELAL
+462 IVVGTGDLSELAL

-486 MYAVNASIPKTLV
+486 MYSVNASIPKTLV
-499 KYIIKWVA
+499 EYIIKWVA
-507 ENSKEECKN
+507 DNSKEEYKN

-523 TPISPELLPPDEKG
+523 TPISPELLPPDENG

-571 ILACKTFKQDFKEE
+571 ILACKTFKNDFKKED
-585 EIKYW
+585 IKHW

-630 VNYNIWLKNLSEG
+630 SSYNIWLN
-643 IIWIYQIN
+643 NF

>member
-9 RVGAIVPKLKVA
+9 RVGAVVPKLKVA

-32 QIEIASNN
+32 QIEVASNN
-40 KIQIAV
+40 KIQIIV
-46 FPELCITGYTCQDLF
+46 FPELCVTGYTCQDLF
-61 EQDILLEEAEKSLD
+61 EQDTLLEEAEKALN
-75 KILEYTNNLD
+75 KILDYTNNLD

-100 FNTAVVIQKGRILG
+100 FNTAVVIQKGKILG

-124 SEFYE
+124 GEFYE
-129 KRWFTSSKN
+129 KRWFASSKN
-138 ANNKEIEILGQKVPF
+138 ANKKEIEILDQKVPF
-153 GIDLLFKDKA
+153 GIDLLFKDKE

-170 IEICEDVWAVEP
+170 IEICEDIWAVEP
-182 PSNKLSLLGAN
+182 PSNKLALLGAN

-205 GKKEYRKELVK
+205 GKKEYRRDLVK

-252 SCLANNQRFDFESNM
+252 SCLTNNQRFDFKSNM

-282 KNTSFMGNPVDLE
+282 KNISFMGDSVDLE
-295 YREIEINIPDNI
+295 YREIKINIPDNI
-307 ESLTREYSKTPFVP
+307 EDLTREYSKTPFVP

-352 KTVIGISGGL
+352 KTIIGISGGL

-453 MDVANKENG
+453 MDIANKENG
-462 LVIGTGDLSELAL
+462 LVVGTGDLSELAL

-486 MYAVNASIPKTLV
+486 MYSVNASIPKTLV

-507 ENSKEECKN
+507 DNSKEECKN

-523 TPISPELLPPDEKG
+523 TPISPELLPPDENG

-571 ILACKTFKQDFKEE
+571 ILACKTFKNDFKKE
-585 EIKYW
+585 EIKHW

-630 VNYNIWLKNLSEG
+630 ASYNIWLN
-643 IIWIYQIN
+643 NF

>member
-9 RVGAIVPKLKVA
+9 RVGAVVPKLKVA

-32 QIEIASNN
+32 QIEVASNN
-40 KIQIAV
+40 KIQIIV
-46 FPELCITGYTCQDLF
+46 FPELCVTGYTCQDLF
-61 EQDILLEEAEKSLD
+61 EQDTLLEEAEKALN
-75 KILEYTNNLD
+75 KILDYTNNLD

-100 FNTAVVIQKGRILG
+100 FNTAVVIQKGKILG

-124 SEFYE
+124 GEFYE
-129 KRWFTSSKN
+129 KRWFASSKN
-138 ANNKEIEILGQKVPF
+138 ANKKEIEILDQKVPF
-153 GIDLLFKDKA
+153 GIDLLFKDKE

-170 IEICEDVWAVEP
+170 IEICEDIWAVEP
-182 PSNKLSLLGAN
+182 PSNKLALLGAN

-205 GKKEYRKELVK
+205 GKKEYRRELVK

-252 SCLANNQRFDFESNM
+252 SCLTNNQRFDFESNM

-282 KNTSFMGNPVDLE
+282 KNISFMGNPVDLE
-295 YREIEINIPDNI
+295 YREIKINIPDNI
-307 ESLTREYSKTPFVP
+307 ENLTREYSKTPFVP

-352 KTVIGISGGL
+352 KTIIGISGGL
-362 DSTLAFLVI
+362 DSALAFLVI
-371 IKAYEI
+371 IKAYEV

-394 TTSRTHNNS
+394 TTSRTHKNS
-403 MKLINEYGAT
+403 IKLINAYGAA
-413 FREINITKSSLQH
+413 FREIDITKSSLQH
-426 FEDIGHDKNIKDV
+426 FEDIGHDKKMKDI

-453 MDVANKENG
+453 MDIANEENG
-462 LVIGTGDLSELAL
+462 IVVGTGDLSELAL

-486 MYAVNASIPKTLV
+486 MYSVNASIPKTLV
-499 KYIIKWVA
+499 EYIIKWVA
-507 ENSKEECKN
+507 DNSKEEYKN

-523 TPISPELLPPDEKG
+523 TPISPELLPPDENG

-571 ILACKTFKQDFKEE
+571 ILACKTFKNDFKKED
-585 EIKYW
+585 IKHW

-630 VNYNIWLKNLSEG
+630 ASYNIWLN
-643 IIWIYQIN
+643 NF

>member
-9 RVGAIVPKLKVA
+9 RVGAVVPKLKVA

-40 KIQIAV
+40 KIQIIV
-46 FPELCITGYTCQDLF
+46 FPELCVTGYTCQDLF
-61 EQDILLEEAEKSLD
+61 EQDTLLEEAEKALN
-75 KILEYTNNLD
+75 KILDYTNNLD

-100 FNTAVVIQKGRILG
+100 FNTAVVIQKGKILG

-124 SEFYE
+124 GEFYE
-129 KRWFTSSKN
+129 KRWFASSKN
-138 ANNKEIEILGQKVPF
+138 ANKKEIEILDQKVPF
-153 GIDLLFKDKA
+153 GIDLLFKDKE

-170 IEICEDVWAVEP
+170 IEICEDIWAVEP
-182 PSNKLSLLGAN
+182 PSNKLALLGAN

-205 GKKEYRKELVK
+205 GKKEYRRDLVK

-252 SCLANNQRFDFESNM
+252 SCLTNNQRFDFESNM

-282 KNTSFMGNPVDLE
+282 KNISFMGDSVDLE
-295 YREIEINIPDNI
+295 YREIKINIPDNI
-307 ESLTREYSKTPFVP
+307 EDLTREYSKTPFVP

-352 KTVIGISGGL
+352 KTIIGISGGL

-377 LNLPKENIIAIT
+377 LNLPKEKIIAIT

-453 MDVANKENG
+453 MDIANKENG
-462 LVIGTGDLSELAL
+462 LVVGTGDLSELAL

-486 MYAVNASIPKTLV
+486 MYSVNASIPKTLV

-507 ENSKEECKN
+507 DNSKEECKN

-523 TPISPELLPPDEKG
+523 TPISPELLPPDENG

-571 ILACKTFKQDFKEE
+571 ILACKTFKNDFKKE
-585 EIKYW
+585 EIKHW

-630 VNYNIWLKNLSEG
+630 ASYNIWLN
-643 IIWIYQIN
+643 NF

>member
-9 RVGAIVPKLKVA
+9 RVGAVVPKLKVA

-32 QIEIASNN
+32 QIEVASNN

-46 FPELCITGYTCQDLF
+46 FPELCVTGYTCQDLF
-61 EQDILLEEAEKSLD
+61 EQDTLLEEAEKALN
-75 KILEYTNNLD
+75 KILDYTNNLD

-100 FNTAVVIQKGRILG
+100 FNTAVVIQKGKILG

-124 SEFYE
+124 GEFYE
-129 KRWFTSSKN
+129 KRWFASSKN
-138 ANNKEIEILGQKVPF
+138 ANKKEIEILDQKVPF
-153 GIDLLFKDKA
+153 GIDLLFKDKE

-170 IEICEDVWAVEP
+170 IEICEDIWAVEP
-182 PSNKLSLLGAN
+182 PSNKLALLGAN

-205 GKKEYRKELVK
+205 GKKEYRRELVK

-252 SCLANNQRFDFESNM
+252 SCLTNNQRFDFESNM

-282 KNTSFMGNPVDLE
+282 KNISFMGNPVDLE
-295 YREIEINIPDNI
+295 YREIKINIPDNI
-307 ESLTREYSKTPFVP
+307 ENLTREYSKTPFVP

-352 KTVIGISGGL
+352 KTIIGISGGL
-362 DSTLAFLVI
+362 DSALAFLVI
-371 IKAYEI
+371 IKAYEV

-394 TTSRTHNNS
+394 TTSRTHKNS
-403 MKLINEYGAT
+403 IKLINEYGAT

-426 FEDIGHDKNIKDV
+426 FEDIGHDKKMKDI

-453 MDVANKENG
+453 MDIANKENG
-462 LVIGTGDLSELAL
+462 LVVGTGDLSELAL

-486 MYAVNASIPKTLV
+486 MYSVNASIPKTLV

-507 ENSKEECKN
+507 DNSKEERKN

-523 TPISPELLPPDEKG
+523 TPISPELLPPDENG

-571 ILACKTFKQDFKEE
+571 ILACKTFKNDFKKE
-585 EIKYW
+585 EIKHW

-630 VNYNIWLKNLSEG
+630 ASYNIWLN
-643 IIWIYQIN
+643 NF

>member
-9 RVGAIVPKLKVA
+9 RVGAVVPKLKVA

-32 QIEIASNN
+32 QIEVASNN

-46 FPELCITGYTCQDLF
+46 FPELCVTGYTCQDLF
-61 EQDILLEEAEKSLD
+61 EQDTLLEEAEKALN
-75 KILEYTNNLD
+75 KILDYTNNLD

-100 FNTAVVIQKGRILG
+100 FNTAVVIQKGKILG

-124 SEFYE
+124 GEFYE
-129 KRWFTSSKN
+129 KRWFASSKN
-138 ANNKEIEILGQKVPF
+138 ANKKEIEILDQKVPF
-153 GIDLLFKDKA
+153 GIDLLFKDKE

-170 IEICEDVWAVEP
+170 IEICEDIWAVEP
-182 PSNKLSLLGAN
+182 PSNKLALLGAN

-205 GKKEYRKELVK
+205 GKKEYRRELVK

-252 SCLANNQRFDFESNM
+252 SCLTNNQRFDFESNM

-282 KNTSFMGNPVDLE
+282 KNISFMGNPVDLE
-295 YREIEINIPDNI
+295 YREIKINIPDNI
-307 ESLTREYSKTPFVP
+307 ENLTREYSKTPFVP
-321 EDKKKISE
+321 EDKKKIRE

-352 KTVIGISGGL
+352 KTIIGISGGL
-362 DSTLAFLVI
+362 DSALAFLVI
-371 IKAYEI
+371 IKAYEV

-394 TTSRTHNNS
+394 TTSRTHKNS
-403 MKLINEYGAT
+403 IKLINEYGAT

-426 FEDIGHDKNIKDV
+426 FEDIGHDKKMKDI

-453 MDVANKENG
+453 MDIANEENG
-462 LVIGTGDLSELAL
+462 IVVGTGDLSELAL

-486 MYAVNASIPKTLV
+486 MYSVNASIPKTLV
-499 KYIIKWVA
+499 EYIIKWVA
-507 ENSKEECKN
+507 DNSKEEYKN

-523 TPISPELLPPDEKG
+523 TPISPELLPPDENG

-571 ILACKTFKQDFKEE
+571 ILACKTFKNDFKKED
-585 EIKYW
+585 IKHW

-630 VNYNIWLKNLSEG
+630 ASYNIWLN
-643 IIWIYQIN
+643 NF

>member
-9 RVGAIVPKLKVA
+9 RIGAVVPKLKVA

-129 KRWFTSSKN
+129 KRWFTSSKS
-138 ANNKEIEILGQKVPF
+138 ANKKEIEILGQKVPF

-182 PSNKLSLLGAN
+182 PSNKLALLGAN

-236 TSDVVFSG
+236 TSDVVLSG
-244 ESMIFENG
+244 DSMIFENG
-252 SCLANNQRFDFESNM
+252 SCLVNNSRFDFESNM
-267 IFTEIDTKRLANDRR
+267 IFTEIDTKRLSNDRR

-307 ESLTREYSKTPFVP
+307 ENLTREYSKTPFVP

-371 IKAYEI
+371 TKAYEI

-403 MKLINEYGAT
+403 IKLINEYGAT

-426 FEDIGHDKNIKDV
+426 LEDIGHDKNIKDV

-486 MYAVNASIPKTLV
+486 MYAVNTSIPKTLV

-507 ENSKEECKN
+507 GNSKEECKN

-571 ILACKTFKQDFKEE
+571 ILACKTFKQDFKKE
-585 EIKYW
+585 EIKHW

-643 IIWIYQIN
+643 II

>member
-9 RVGAIVPKLKVA
+9 RVGAVVPKLKVA

-32 QIEIASNN
+32 QIEVASNN
-40 KIQIAV
+40 KIQIIV
-46 FPELCITGYTCQDLF
+46 FPELCVTGYTCQDLF
-61 EQDILLEEAEKSLD
+61 EQDALLEEAEKALNRILD
-75 KILEYTNNLD
+75 YTNNLD

-100 FNTAVVIQKGRILG
+100 FNTAVVIQKGKILG

-124 SEFYE
+124 GEFYE
-129 KRWFTSSKN
+129 KRWFASSKN
-138 ANNKEIEILGQKVPF
+138 ANKKEIEILDQKVPF
-153 GIDLLFKDKA
+153 GIDLLFKDKE

-170 IEICEDVWAVEP
+170 IEICEDIWAVEP
-182 PSNKLSLLGAN
+182 PSNKLALLGAN

-205 GKKEYRKELVK
+205 GKKEYRRDLVK

-252 SCLANNQRFDFESNM
+252 SCLTNNQRFDFESNM

-282 KNTSFMGNPVDLE
+282 KNISFMGNPVDLE
-295 YREIEINIPDNI
+295 YREIKINIPDNI
-307 ESLTREYSKTPFVP
+307 ENLTREYSKTPFVP

-352 KTVIGISGGL
+352 KTIIGISGGL
-362 DSTLAFLVI
+362 DSALAFLVI
-371 IKAYEI
+371 IKAYEV

-394 TTSRTHNNS
+394 TTSRTHKNS
-403 MKLINEYGAT
+403 IKLINEYGAT

-426 FEDIGHDKNIKDV
+426 FEDIGHDKKMKDI

-453 MDVANKENG
+453 MDIANEENG
-462 LVIGTGDLSELAL
+462 IVVGTGDLSELAL

-486 MYAVNASIPKTLV
+486 MYSVNASIPKTLV
-499 KYIIKWVA
+499 EYIIKWVA
-507 ENSKEECKN
+507 DNSKEEYKN

-523 TPISPELLPPDEKG
+523 TPISPELLPPDENG

-571 ILACKTFKQDFKEE
+571 ILACKTFKNDFKKED
-585 EIKYW
+585 IKHW

-630 VNYNIWLKNLSEG
+630 ASYNIWLN
-643 IIWIYQIN
+643 NF

>member
-9 RVGAIVPKLKVA
+9 RVGAVVPKLKVA

-32 QIEIASNN
+32 QIEVASNN
-40 KIQIAV
+40 KIQIVV
-46 FPELCITGYTCQDLF
+46 FPELCVTGYTCQDLF
-61 EQDILLEEAEKSLD
+61 EQDTLLEEAEKALN
-75 KILEYTNNLD
+75 KILDYTNNLD

-100 FNTAVVIQKGRILG
+100 FNTAVVIQKGKILG

-124 SEFYE
+124 GEFYE
-129 KRWFTSSKN
+129 KRWFASSKN
-138 ANNKEIEILGQKVPF
+138 ANKKEIEILDQKVPF
-153 GIDLLFKDKA
+153 GIDLLFKDKE

-170 IEICEDVWAVEP
+170 IGICEDIWAVEP
-182 PSNKLSLLGAN
+182 PSNKLALLGAN

-205 GKKEYRKELVK
+205 GKKEYRRDLVK

-252 SCLANNQRFDFESNM
+252 SCLTNNQRFDFESNM

-282 KNTSFMGNPVDLE
+282 KNISFMGDSVDLE
-295 YREIEINIPDNI
+295 YREIKINIPDNI
-307 ESLTREYSKTPFVP
+307 EDLTREYSKTPFVP

-352 KTVIGISGGL
+352 KTIIGISGGL

-377 LNLPKENIIAIT
+377 LNLPKEKIIAIT

-453 MDVANKENG
+453 MDIANKENG
-462 LVIGTGDLSELAL
+462 LVVGTGDLSELAL

-486 MYAVNASIPKTLV
+486 MYSVNASIPKTLV

-507 ENSKEECKN
+507 DNSKEECKN

-523 TPISPELLPPDEKG
+523 TPISPELLPPDENG

-571 ILACKTFKQDFKEE
+571 ILACKTFKNDFKKE
-585 EIKYW
+585 EIKHW

-630 VNYNIWLKNLSEG
+630 ASYNIWLN
-643 IIWIYQIN
+643 NF